1 MLWAR
6 NFKIPFRSNLKIVD
20 NNIFLSDQDNSLF
33 VLNKITGSTF
43 KTFPTEQTIIK
54 NSFGNSLAS
63 AGSNLFFLNTFGSLY
78 AINTEIF
85 EIKWFINLNQSV
97 DLNPVNLFYSN
108 TTVFYKKRLIISSD
122 PYLYILNSD
131 TGRILNKISILS
143 ISKPLVSKDKIF
155 LITKNNLFVCIDVNS
170 GKIIYSVDINQKVAN
185 FLDTDKKKISI
196 KTFALLN
203 NKIFIFLKNSYVI
216 KLNIT
221 SEIDDIF
228 KLPIKI
234 DSLPFFANNSIYYLN
249 KNKLV
254 VLN

>member
-1 MLWAR
+1 
-6 NFKIPFRSNLKIVD
+6 
-20 NNIFLSDQDNSLF
+20 
-33 VLNKITGSTF
+33 
-43 KTFPTEQTIIK
+43 
-54 NSFGNSLAS
+54 
-63 AGSNLFFLNTFGSLY
+63 LY